1 MAFTFTPVTP
11 VADSVGNR
19 RLIVTDVTLDA
30 TAYPTGGYPLT
41 PIQLGLGKVDYGNA
55 TVKTVVAAGPGEA
68 FLDCSNPLAPKL
80 KLNNAAAEMANA
92 TATLTGVIIE
102 VQAWGEL

>member
-1 MAFTFTPVTP
+1 MAITFTSVIP

-19 RLIVTDVTLDA
+19 RLTVTDITLDA
-30 TAYPTGGYPLT
+30 TAYTTGGYVLAPGN
-41 PIQLGLGKVDYGNA
+41 LGLSKVDYANA
-55 TVKTVVAAGPGEA
+55 SVKTVVAAGPGEA
-68 FLDCSNPLAPKL
+68 FLDCSNPLVPKL

-92 TATLTGVIIE
+92 TATLTGVIVE